1 MSTYKFFCNGCVY
14 VLRMFVEIC
23 RAKIFYRWVKRVEI
37 GSSSV
42 VSITATQIDV
52 PSH

>member
-14 VLRMFVEIC
+14 VLWMFVEIC
-23 RAKIFYRWVKRVEI
+23 RAKIFYRCPGVEI
-37 GSSSV
+37 GGSSV

-52 PSH
+52 PSQ

>member
-1 MSTYKFFCNGCVY
+1 M
-14 VLRMFVEIC
+14 EIC
-23 RAKIFYRWVKRVEI
+23 RADFYRWVKRVEI

-52 PSH
+52 PSQ

>member
-1 MSTYKFFCNGCVY
+1 MSTYKFFCNRCVY

-23 RAKIFYRWVKRVEI
+23 RAKIFYRWVKCVEI
-37 GSSSV
+37 GSSSI

-52 PSH
+52 PSQ